1 MINRGSIGVGNKVFY
16 RDIVVGEVTSYEL
29 AETGDHV
36 RIYLNIQQRYAPLV
50 REHSVFWNASGVD
63 VNFGLFSG
71 LKIKTESFEAILA
84 GGIAFATPD
93 NAEMGEQAKQHAV
106 FQLQPKV
113 QDEWRL
119 WKPRIELAN

>member
-1 MINRGSIGVGNKVFY
+1 VGNKVFY

-29 AETGDHV
+29 ADTGDHV
-36 RIYLNIQQRYAPLV
+36 RIYLNIQKRYAPLV
-50 REHSVFWNASGVD
+50 RENSVFWNASGVD

-84 GGIAFATPD
+84 GGVAFATPD
-93 NAEMGEQAKQHAV
+93 NPEMGEPAKENAT
-106 FQLQPKV
+106 FPLQPKQ

-119 WKPRIELAN
+119 WKPTIDLTQ